1 MTLWLQILDTDHQ
14 LALLYI
20 VHKAYHIWGS
30 SRLYLV
36 NIITHILSVS
46 TEHSVNGISF
56 MCIPVED
63 VDLVDLSIDLPSA
76 VEFIEDA
83 LCDEGVVLW
92 KGYLEA
98 RLSSQLTALTYLIVV
113 MHTQRVNATQ
123 ALQMVRLEQ
132 IWPIPDFQEQLVL
145 YELYQ
150 YAQSTSNGIYVNR
163 RDKLNNR
170 WTGLKD

>member
-1 MTLWLQILDTDHQ
+1 
-14 LALLYI
+14 
-20 VHKAYHIWGS
+20 
-30 SRLYLV
+30 
-36 NIITHILSVS
+36 
-46 TEHSVNGISF
+46 
-56 MCIPVED
+56 MCIPGVED

-76 VEFIEDA
+76 VAFIEDA

-98 RLSSQLTALTYLIVV
+98 RLSSQLTALIYLIVV

-123 ALQMVRLEQ
+123 ALQMVLNKSG
-132 IWPIPDFQEQLVL
+132 PDFQEQLVL

-150 YAQSTSNGIYVNR
+150 YAQSTSNGIYANR